1 MRKTKKVSA
10 FFLSIMFIFVFTT
23 LPCYAENS
31 IEIMPR
37 WNNVGSVETALNF
50 YDNEGVASASVTKG
64 NTATSLAGVLTVYE
78 YYDGEW
84 NNVYSTSK
92 TTTRTTLFLSLEFDG
107 ISGREYKAELVVT
120 AYNGTTI
127 IEEITDVKYATC
139 P

>member
-1 MRKTKKVSA
+1 MRKTKKA
-10 FFLSIMFIFVFTT
+10 LALFLSMMVILSFAT

-37 WNNVGSVETALNF
+37 WNNVGNVETALNF
-50 YDNEGVASASVTKG
+50 YDNEGVASARVTKG
-64 NTATSLAGVLTVYE
+64 NIATSLAGVLTVYE

-84 NNVYSTSK
+84 NDVYSTSK
-92 TTTRTTLFLSLEFDG
+92 TTTRNTLALTFEFEG

-120 AYNGTTI
+120 AYNGTTVM
-127 IEEITDVKYATC
+127 EEITDVKYATC

>member
-1 MRKTKKVSA
+1 MRKTKKVLA
-10 FFLSIMFIFVFTT
+10 FFLSIMFIFAFAT

-31 IEIMPR
+31 IEIMSR

-64 NTATSLAGVLTVYE
+64 NIATSLAGVLTVYE

-84 NNVYSTSK
+84 NDVYSTSK
-92 TTTRTTLFLSLEFDG
+92 TTTRNTLFLSLEFEG

-120 AYNGTTI
+120 AYNGTTVM
-127 IEEITDVKYATC
+127 EEITDVKYATC